1 MGKKAASPVGAS
13 GPGKRGGLGLSP
25 SILTAVIVALS
36 VAAATAATYLAV
48 RSVGEPAASDRALAT
63 LSGSQGVQ
71 SALQQQRF
79 LRLNLI
85 SRVFASDQVLSV
97 YLAEAAQ
104 TRAETDLALALKAYQ
119 DLLVFDLAVIVD
131 RNGVVLTATDG
142 KGRNENLAAIP
153 LVSVALA
160 EKKASGVW
168 ARGDQILHAVA
179 VPLARNYEL
188 VGYIIIGYSINNT
201 FATQVQRTGGAHTV
215 FLTSGSAGPTV
226 AATTLD
232 KTQSQQVIASLR
244 KSGGVLDDVMRRG
257 ETVERV
263 AVDLDGAD
271 WVASLVPLRDASG
284 GAVGAALALTSVDE
298 GRLPF
303 AKIRD
308 RALFAGLTAL
318 VLGTLAALLLGGS
331 RDRPL
336 SAVAAAAEQAAQGHY
351 ELTMPPAK
359 GELGRI
365 SESFTRLLGQMR
377 EQQAMQ
383 FVMARLSRL
392 LPEPAKS
399 PARLK
404 PQTQKGALVVVE
416 MRRLANPKLGYDPEE
431 SLARLGRDLQRI
443 NTSTVTQK
451 GTVVAVSGH
460 RAVAA
465 FEGENSAYRAL
476 SMATEVLLTLSEREN
491 VFDEPDPP
499 VIAITFGSLIL
510 GTVAWGESSG
520 TAAIGLPVQQ
530 LESLLREATP
540 GELYFTRPVYDELAA
555 HLQRAQIEVKAQRG
569 ILSPQPLL
577 LIHKDAAARATGS
590 RALSETR
597 ANFPGEGRS
606 LSEVR
611 PGLVLGNRFEI
622 QAELGAGRAG
632 IVFKARDRELNDFVT
647 LKLLRPEVVQ
657 DVAQFERLKRAVARA
672 RNIRHPNVLSVLD
685 FGEAEKIPYIQM
697 EFARG
702 LTLAFVLEQAKA
714 LPMVAA
720 VRLARQMA
728 WGLAAAH
735 GQQLMHGGLKPENVL
750 IEGDG
755 TVRLMD
761 FGVGTPP
768 RPGMVA
774 GNPLFLAPEQ
784 LEGREPDSRADFYAW
799 GAVVYAA
806 ATGRAPYPGS
816 NADEIRQRM
825 AAGELESPS
834 GLAGEM
840 PRKLDEILVRALGR
854 TPEQRY
860 QTVAELV
867 ADLEQV
873 AV

>member
-1 MGKKAASPVGAS
+1 MGKKAANRVGAS
-13 GPGKRGGLGLSP
+13 NPGKRGGLAGSP
-25 SILTAVIVALS
+25 NVLTAVIVALA
-36 VAAATAATYLAV
+36 VAAATAATYFII
-48 RSVGEPAASDRALAT
+48 RSVGEPAARKQALAA
-63 LSGSQGVQ
+63 LSNSQGVQ
-71 SALQQQRF
+71 TALQQQRY

-85 SRVFASDQVLSV
+85 SRVFASDQVLNA
-97 YLAEAAQ
+97 YLADAAK
-104 TRAETDLALALKAYQ
+104 TRDETDLALALKAYQ
-119 DLLVFDLAVIVD
+119 DLLAFDLAVIVD

-142 KGRNENLAAIP
+142 KSKNEDLSAIP
-153 LVSVALA
+153 LVSVALK
-160 EKKASGVW
+160 ENKASGVW
-168 ARGDQILHAVA
+168 ARGNQILHAVA

-188 VGYIIIGYSINNT
+188 VGYIIVGYSINNT
-201 FATQVQRTGGAHTV
+201 LATQVHRTGGAETL
-215 FLTSGSAGPTV
+215 FLTNGSAGPTV
-226 AATTLD
+226 AATTLEAA
-232 KTQSQQVIASLR
+232 QSQQVIASLR

-257 ETVERV
+257 ETLERV
-263 AVDLDGAD
+263 AVDLDGGQ
-271 WVASLVPLRDASG
+271 WEASLMPLRDASG
-284 GAVGAALALTSVDE
+284 SSVGAAVALTSLDQV
-298 GRLPF
+298 RQPF
-303 AKIRD
+303 ETIRD
-308 RALFAGLTAL
+308 LALLAGLAAL
-318 VLGTLAALLLGGS
+318 GLGTLAALLMGGS

-336 SAVAAAAEQAAQGHY
+336 AAVANAAEQAAQGHY
-351 ELTMPPAK
+351 ELAMPPAK
-359 GELGRI
+359 GDLGRI

-383 FVMARLSRL
+383 FVIARLSRL

-399 PARLK
+399 AARIK
-404 PQTQKGALVVVE
+404 TQTQKGALVVVE

-431 SLARLGRDLQRI
+431 ALARFGRDLQRI
-443 NTSTVTQK
+443 NTSTATQK
-451 GTVVAVSGH
+451 GVVVAVSGH

-465 FEGENSAYRAL
+465 FDGENSAFRAL

-499 VIAITFGSLIL
+499 VIAITFGSMIT
-510 GTVAWGESSG
+510 GTVAWGENSS
-520 TAAIGLPVQQ
+520 ASAIGLPVQQ

-555 HLQRAQIEVKAQRG
+555 HFQRAQVEVKAQRG

-577 LIHKDAAARATGS
+577 LVHKDAAARATGS

-597 ANFPGEGRS
+597 ANFPGEGRT

-657 DVAQFERLKRAVARA
+657 DVAQFERTKRAVARA

-702 LTLAFVLEQAKA
+702 LSLAFVLEQAKA

-735 GQQLMHGGLKPENVL
+735 GQQLMHGGLKPENIL

-768 RPGMVA
+768 RPGLIA
-774 GNPLFLAPEQ
+774 GNPLYLAPEQ
-784 LEGREPDSRADFYAW
+784 LEGREPDSRADFYSW

-806 ATGRAPYPGS
+806 ACGRPPYPGGT
-816 NADEIRQRM
+816 ADEVRERM

-840 PRKLDEILVRALGR
+840 PRKLEEILVRALGR
-854 TPEQRY
+854 TPELRY
-860 QTVAELV
+860 QMVSELV